1 MKLKYFFPLSAKAI
15 RVCSRNNPKLPQCI
29 IESVKRLQPSLATGK
44 ITDDFQIPPLEPLK
58 VDSIKIERGK
68 EFKASFGDLLVTGP
82 SNFTIDKM
90 K

>member
-1 MKLKYFFPLSAKAI
+1 M
-15 RVCSRNNPKLPQCI
+15 CSRNNPKLSQCI
-29 IESVKRLQPSLATGK
+29 IDSVKRLQPSLGSGK
-44 ITDDFQIPPLEPLK
+44 LADDFIVPGLEPLK

-68 EFKASFGDLLVTGP
+68 EFKANFGDLLVTGP